1 MQVRTTSCITFFS
14 LERKARGN
22 STRRWRCSS
31 YFKEEIFSMEMESAV
46 WSLPA
51 KELMLRPD
59 AGVDAKL
66 KYFEKRKFL

>member
-1 MQVRTTSCITFFS
+1 
-14 LERKARGN
+14 
-22 STRRWRCSS
+22 
-31 YFKEEIFSMEMESAV
+31 MEMESAV